1 MDLIKAEMKEH
12 YGAEKPQLTAHHE
25 KMINKTLYI
34 VTSVYKGEIDF
45 AKAMEDLIIRKI
57 LREDGAF
64 QDADVVWLSLS
75 TCTIYK

>member
-1 MDLIKAEMKEH
+1 MDLIRAEMKAYEE
-12 YGAEKPQLTAHHE
+12 AEKPQLTAHHE

-64 QDADVVWLSLS
+64 QDADAV
-75 TCTIYK
+75 